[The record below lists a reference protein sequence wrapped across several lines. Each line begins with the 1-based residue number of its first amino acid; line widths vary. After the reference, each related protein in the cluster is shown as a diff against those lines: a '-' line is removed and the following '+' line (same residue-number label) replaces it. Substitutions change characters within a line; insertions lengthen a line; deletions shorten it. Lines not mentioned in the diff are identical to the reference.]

1 MSKGKHSADEAFRK
15 AKAEQDAYVSKLPK
29 GSPETDRYLELN
41 RKTSNAMARLPWYR
55 R

>member
-1 MSKGKHSADEAFRK
+1 MRRGKHSADEAFRK
-15 AKAEQDAYVSKLPK
+15 AKAEQEAYVSKLPK

-41 RKTSNAMARLPWYR
+41 RKTTEAMSKLSWLR